1 MLELGQLEQL
11 LAVAEHGTLS
21 AAAEAIHL
29 SQPSMSRSMKKL
41 EDDLQVILFERR
53 KNKIT
58 LNENG
63 KLAVECARK
72 VLDQLRQMENQV
84 RAFDRSH
91 RTISVG
97 GCAPVPLLD
106 VVQRLTTFFGS
117 MTISSEL
124 LEEPQKLVEGLHDGT
139 YQIVILPEPLT
150 QPQYYCAEW
159 GKEQL
164 YFSLPPAHPLSNAP
178 GLHFRDLDG
187 ESILLFAQ
195 IGFWLKIGKQ
205 KMPSTHFLMQQE
217 WYDFAALMR
226 ASALPFFASDIL
238 LRRGEAPENRVV
250 IPILDEEARATYY
263 CACLSSQFGR
273 FENFFRNLLQTS
285 REP

>member
-97 GCAPVPLLD
+97 GMRPGAAVGCGPAADDL
-106 VVQRLTTFFGS
+106 FW
-117 MTISSEL
+117 I
-124 LEEPQKLVEGLHDGT
+124 HD
-139 YQIVILPEPLT
+139 
-150 QPQYYCAEW
+150 
-159 GKEQL
+159 
-164 YFSLPPAHPLSNAP
+164 
-178 GLHFRDLDG
+178 D
-187 ESILLFAQ
+187 
-195 IGFWLKIGKQ
+195 
-205 KMPSTHFLMQQE
+205 FLRTVGG
-217 WYDFAALMR
+217 AAKTGGR
-226 ASALPFFASDIL
+226 AA
-238 LRRGEAPENRVV
+238 
-250 IPILDEEARATYY
+250 
-263 CACLSSQFGR
+263 
-273 FENFFRNLLQTS
+273 
-285 REP
+285 